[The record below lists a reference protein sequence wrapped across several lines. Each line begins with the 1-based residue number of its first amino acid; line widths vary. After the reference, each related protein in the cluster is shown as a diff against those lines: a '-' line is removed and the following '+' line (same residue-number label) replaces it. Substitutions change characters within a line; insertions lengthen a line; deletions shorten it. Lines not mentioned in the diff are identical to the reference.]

1 MTEQYQQGSIN
12 LMPEAAI
19 FQGQIARVDVLIPG
33 AVVTP
38 LPLQVVTNSTPLIA
52 HVLGSSEIEFLAGG
66 IFLAQWE
73 VSIDVVTFER
83 KNSQTSL
90 FLDSGGGFFPIAGTF
105 GFGYHRNV
113 AQGRDTTAGTFRS
126 QRITAGTRIEIASQ
140 RISGGGN
147 LAFIASS
154 CSLLVGL
161 VPFSQ
166 L

>member
-1 MTEQYQQGSIN
+1 
-12 LMPEAAI
+12 MPDAAI
-19 FQGQIARVDVLIPG
+19 FQAQIGGFDVPIPG
-33 AVVTP
+33 AVVTS
-38 LPLQVVTNSTPLIA
+38 LPLQIVMDSTPLIA
-52 HVLGSSEIEFLAGG
+52 HVLGSSEIEFLADG

-73 VSIDVVTFER
+73 VSIDVVTLER

-90 FLDSGGGFFPIAGTF
+90 FLDSGAGFFPISGTF

-113 AQGRDTTAGTFRS
+113 AQGKDTTAGTFRS

-140 RISGGGN
+140 RISGAGN
-147 LAFIASS
+147 LEFIAAS

-161 VPFSQ
+161 VPFRGK